1 MKWQIIILPIAEK
14 LLAEISDRRVRESI
28 ARRIDRLGYE
38 PDKQGKPMRDEL
50 IGFRSIRAVGQRY
63 RIIYKVDGETVTVL
77 VVVLGIRK
85 EGDKKDVYEHEVEV
99 YKQRGADFIVRSV
112 MDVVECLPGGLTL
125 AGRWNDLDWDQME
138 EGLHRNRHESQP
150 TPSIDMD

>member
-1 MKWQIIILPIAEK
+1 MKWQIIILPVAEK

-28 ARRIDRLGYE
+28 ARRIDRLEYE

-77 VVVLGIRK
+77 VVALGIRK
-85 EGDKKDVYEHEVEV
+85 EGDKKEVYELV
-99 YKQRGADFIVRSV
+99 KRLMR
-112 MDVVECLPGGLTL
+112 LGLL
-125 AGRWNDLDWDQME
+125 
-138 EGLHRNRHESQP
+138 GLE
-150 TPSIDMD
+150 

>member
-28 ARRIDRLGYE
+28 ARRIDRLEYE

-77 VVVLGIRK
+77 VVALGIRK
-85 EGDKKDVYEHEVEV
+85 EGDKKDVYELV
-99 YKQRGADFIVRSV
+99 KRLMR
-112 MDVVECLPGGLTL
+112 LGLL
-125 AGRWNDLDWDQME
+125 DLE
-138 EGLHRNRHESQP
+138 
-150 TPSIDMD
+150 

>member
-28 ARRIDRLGYE
+28 ARRIDRLEYE

-85 EGDKKDVYEHEVEV
+85 EGDKKDVYELV
-99 YKQRGADFIVRSV
+99 KRLMR
-112 MDVVECLPGGLTL
+112 LGLL
-125 AGRWNDLDWDQME
+125 DLE
-138 EGLHRNRHESQP
+138 
-150 TPSIDMD
+150 

>member
-28 ARRIDRLGYE
+28 ARRIDRLEYE
-38 PDKQGKPMRDEL
+38 PDKQGKTMRDEL

-77 VVVLGIRK
+77 VVALGIRK
-85 EGDKKDVYEHEVEV
+85 EGDKKEVYELV
-99 YKQRGADFIVRSV
+99 KRLMR
-112 MDVVECLPGGLTL
+112 LGLL
-125 AGRWNDLDWDQME
+125 DLE
-138 EGLHRNRHESQP
+138 
-150 TPSIDMD
+150 

>member
-28 ARRIDRLGYE
+28 ARRIDRLEYE

-63 RIIYKVDGETVTVL
+63 RIIYRVDGEQVTVL
-77 VVVLGIRK
+77 VVTVGLRRD
-85 EGDKKDVYEHEVEV
+85 GDKKDVYQLA
-99 YKQRGADFIVRSV
+99 KKLIR
-112 MDVVECLPGGLTL
+112 LGLL
-125 AGRWNDLDWDQME
+125 DLE
-138 EGLHRNRHESQP
+138 
-150 TPSIDMD
+150 

>member
-1 MKWQIIILPIAEK
+1 MKWQIIILPVAEK

-28 ARRIDRLGYE
+28 ARRIDRLEYE

-85 EGDKKDVYEHEVEV
+85 EGDKKEVYELV
-99 YKQRGADFIVRSV
+99 KRLMR
-112 MDVVECLPGGLTL
+112 LGLL
-125 AGRWNDLDWDQME
+125 DLE
-138 EGLHRNRHESQP
+138 
-150 TPSIDMD
+150 

>member
-28 ARRIDRLGYE
+28 ARRIDRLEYE

-50 IGFRSIRAVGQRY
+50 IGFHSIRAVGQRY

-77 VVVLGIRK
+77 VVALGIRK
-85 EGDKKDVYEHEVEV
+85 EGDKKDVYELV
-99 YKQRGADFIVRSV
+99 KRLMR
-112 MDVVECLPGGLTL
+112 LGLL
-125 AGRWNDLDWDQME
+125 DLE
-138 EGLHRNRHESQP
+138 
-150 TPSIDMD
+150 

>member
-28 ARRIDRLGYE
+28 ARRIDRLEYE

-63 RIIYKVDGETVTVL
+63 RIIYKVDGETVTIL

-85 EGDKKDVYEHEVEV
+85 EGDKKEVYELV
-99 YKQRGADFIVRSV
+99 KRLMR
-112 MDVVECLPGGLTL
+112 LGLL
-125 AGRWNDLDWDQME
+125 DLE
-138 EGLHRNRHESQP
+138 
-150 TPSIDMD
+150 

>member
-1 MKWQIIILPIAEK
+1 MKWQIIILPVAEK

-28 ARRIDRLGYE
+28 ARRIDRLEYE

-77 VVVLGIRK
+77 VVALGIRK
-85 EGDKKDVYEHEVEV
+85 EGDKKEVYELV
-99 YKQRGADFIVRSV
+99 KRLMR
-112 MDVVECLPGGLTL
+112 LGLL
-125 AGRWNDLDWDQME
+125 DLE
-138 EGLHRNRHESQP
+138 
-150 TPSIDMD
+150 

>member
-1 MKWQIIILPIAEK
+1 MKWQIIILPVAEK

-28 ARRIDRLGYE
+28 ARRIDRLEYE

-63 RIIYKVDGETVTVL
+63 RIIYKVDGETVTIL

-85 EGDKKDVYEHEVEV
+85 EGDKKEVYELV
-99 YKQRGADFIVRSV
+99 KRLMR
-112 MDVVECLPGGLTL
+112 LGLL
-125 AGRWNDLDWDQME
+125 DLE
-138 EGLHRNRHESQP
+138 
-150 TPSIDMD
+150 

>member
-1 MKWQIIILPIAEK
+1 MKWQIIILPVAEK

-28 ARRIDRLGYE
+28 ARRIDRLEYE

-85 EGDKKDVYEHEVEV
+85 EGDKKDVYELV
-99 YKQRGADFIVRSV
+99 KRLMR
-112 MDVVECLPGGLTL
+112 LGLL
-125 AGRWNDLDWDQME
+125 DLE
-138 EGLHRNRHESQP
+138 
-150 TPSIDMD
+150 

>member
-28 ARRIDRLGYE
+28 ARRIDRLEYE

-77 VVVLGIRK
+77 VVALGIRK
-85 EGDKKDVYEHEVEV
+85 EGDKKEVYELV
-99 YKQRGADFIVRSV
+99 KRLMR
-112 MDVVECLPGGLTL
+112 LGLL
-125 AGRWNDLDWDQME
+125 DLE
-138 EGLHRNRHESQP
+138 
-150 TPSIDMD
+150 

>member
-85 EGDKKDVYEHEVEV
+85 EGDKKDVYELV
-99 YKQRGADFIVRSV
+99 KRLMR
-112 MDVVECLPGGLTL
+112 LGLL
-125 AGRWNDLDWDQME
+125 DLE
-138 EGLHRNRHESQP
+138 
-150 TPSIDMD
+150 